1 MDGLAESRDAKAPPT
16 SDGDARIVS
25 LLETVYPDL
34 KRLARALM
42 LRERP
47 NHTLQPTALVHEAVL
62 RVLGLENLSI
72 QGKEHFFSIMVG
84 EMRRVVTSYARRK
97 LAQKRAG
104 LSTRQNP
111 DTIGFRVVNFEDIIL
126 VDQVMDRLAAI
137 DPRSYRVA
145 TLRFFGG
152 LTAEETAAVLDL
164 SMTTVNRDWE
174 FAKAWLF
181 GEVVRK

>member
-1 MDGLAESRDAKAPPT
+1 MDGLAESKHPDT
-16 SDGDARIVS
+16 SLPCDGNLRIVS
-25 LLETVYPDL
+25 LVETVYPEL

-62 RVLGLENLSI
+62 RVLGLENLAIES
-72 QGKEHFFSIMVG
+72 KEHFFSIMVG
-84 EMRRVVTSYARRK
+84 EMRRFLTSYARRR
-97 LAQKRAG
+97 LAQKRSGQAAY
-104 LSTRQNP
+104 QDP
-111 DTIGFRVVNFEDIIL
+111 ETIGARVVNFEDIVL
-126 VDQVMDRLAAI
+126 VDQIMDRLAAI
-137 DPRSYRVA
+137 DPRSYRIA

-164 SMTTVNRDWE
+164 SVTTVNRDWE

-181 GEVVRK
+181 GEVVRP